1 MDFYLVRHA
10 QAKSEAEDPRR
21 PLSDEGRGEAEK
33 VARGAVARGVRVSA
47 ILHSDKLRARQTAEI
62 FRQFLAPAGGIREAR
77 GLGPEDDPMVAK
89 AELEEAGEPL
99 MLVGHLPHLGRL
111 TSLLVAGDP
120 ERAVVEFPSAGLV
133 CVSRLQ
139 DRWEIRW
146 TLTPQTA

>member
-139 DRWEIRW
+139 GRWEIRW